1 MTVLTFDEIVA
12 GMRAQGV
19 PVEMAE
25 RAARR
30 ELGQT
35 GPIAGAEIETDA
47 LEDVHVNEGKRLV
60 RALGGFVYSSV
71 QKRRAKVTPGQ
82 PDTLFFFPKHRLM
95 VWWEATAGS
104 GRCGVMGLTRRH
116 FAVSLVE
123 KDGHL
128 KCPGGGASIRSRS
141 MFAVPR
147 EARLVSVRDLR
158 QDRVPAPPEVRRRE
172 HLGDRAAR
180 GADDGARAA

>member
-95 VWWEATAGS
+95 VWWEAKAS
-104 GRCGVMGLTRRH
+104 WGRQSSAQKLFEELCEGCGAHYVCGTFEVFEAWLITYGIGRKER
-116 FAVSLVE
+116 
-123 KDGHL
+123 DGTWTPLPFHPL
-128 KCPGGGASIRSRS
+128 I
-141 MFAVPR
+141 
-147 EARLVSVRDLR
+147 DT
-158 QDRVPAPPEVRRRE
+158 
-172 HLGDRAAR
+172 
-180 GADDGARAA
+180 